1 MATDRNADRLDGVNC
16 MFVQIMWIKF
26 KGQKCCEKNKT
37 ESIWSQLEI
46 NYKVV

>member
-1 MATDRNADRLDGVNC
+1 MVFDWNADHLARVNC

-26 KGQKCCEKNKT
+26 KGQKCCEKNKA